1 MKYVKT
7 FENFN
12 SDQKSQK
19 TETEKVVDVNLD
31 SQEDKVK
38 EIAKRLGLNPEEAAN
53 IFSDLSEEEKK
64 TNEEEEPFTLVSLAA
79 ITLGPLLIGG
89 SGLLYAKIA
98 KNKGLKR
105 YVMDQAEMKV
115 KEMIKKDPSL
125 VDNMDNL
132 VKKAYDEMMANKE
145 FIKELKTK
153 DFTNY
158 GAQRGRGFSATAG
171 YL

>member
-7 FENFN
+7 FENFTSGEK
-12 SDQKSQK
+12 SDSPE
-19 TETEKVVDVNLD
+19 ETVVDVNLD
-31 SQEDKVK
+31 TQEDKV
-38 EIAKRLGLNPEEAAN
+38 EDIASSLGLNPDEAAK
-53 IFSDLSEEEKK
+53 FFGDFSEEEKR

-79 ITLGPLLIGG
+79 MTLGPLLVVG

-98 KNKGLKR
+98 RNKGLKR

-132 VKKAYDEMMANKE
+132 VKKAYDEMMSNKE
-145 FIKELKTK
+145 FMKELKTR

-158 GAQRGRGFSATAG
+158 GAQRGRGFSATSG

>member
-12 SDQKSQK
+12 SDQNSQN
-19 TETEKVVDVNLD
+19 TEKVVDVNLD

-38 EIAKRLGLNPEEAAN
+38 KIAKDLGLNPEEAAN
-53 IFSDLSEEEKK
+53 IFSDLSKEEKT
-64 TNEEEEPFTLVSLAA
+64 TNEEEEPFTLLSLAA
-79 ITLGPLLIGG
+79 ITLGPLLVIG

-132 VKKAYDEMMANKE
+132 VKKAYDEMMGNKE
-145 FIKELKTK
+145 FIKKLKTE

>member
-1 MKYVKT
+1 MKYLKT
-7 FENFN
+7 FENYN
-12 SDQKSQK
+12 TDQKSQNK
-19 TETEKVVDVNLD
+19 EKVVDVNLG
-31 SQEDKVK
+31 SQEDKVEK
-38 EIAKRLGLNPEEAAN
+38 IAKDLGLNPEEAAN
-53 IFSDLSEEEKK
+53 IFSDLSKEEKT

-79 ITLGPLLIGG
+79 ITLGPLLVVG

-132 VKKAYDEMMANKE
+132 VKKAYDEMMGNKE
-145 FIKELKTK
+145 FIKDLKTR